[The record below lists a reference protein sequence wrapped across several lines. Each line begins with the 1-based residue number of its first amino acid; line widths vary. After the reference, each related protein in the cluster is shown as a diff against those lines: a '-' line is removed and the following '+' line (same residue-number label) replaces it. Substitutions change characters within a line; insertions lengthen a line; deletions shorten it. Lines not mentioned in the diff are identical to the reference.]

1 MSGTL
6 FHGDLVTSQRILYTP
21 SAFAKANL
29 VHLQEIGTL
38 EARQPHTSRRD
49 NLASYLFFM
58 VKRGSGTLEYQ
69 GRSLALNAG
78 DCVFIDCKSGYSHAT
93 SHDLWTLQWVHFFGP
108 TIPGIYGK
116 YLERGGGPVFHP
128 NTLSA
133 FEERLDRLY
142 TVAGSAD
149 YLRDMRINEELT
161 GLLTLL
167 MAESWHPETASGAT
181 AKKQGLLQVR
191 DYLDQNFTQKITLDH
206 LAECFFMN
214 KYYLSH
220 MFKDQ
225 FGVTVVEYLL
235 NLRITHAKQLLRFSS
250 LTAEAVGAACGMP
263 DANYFSRVFRKLEG
277 ISPSEYRRMWQ
288 AK

>member
-21 SAFAKANL
+21 SAFAKTNL

-38 EARQPHTSRRD
+38 EARQPHISRRD
-49 NLASYLFFM
+49 NLASYLFFI
-58 VKRGSGTLEYQ
+58 VKRGAGKLEYQ
-69 GRSLALNAG
+69 GQRFDLTAG
-78 DCVFIDCKSGYSHAT
+78 DCVFIDCKNGYSHAT
-93 SHDLWTLQWVHFFGP
+93 SQHLWTLQWVHFFGP
-108 TIPGIYGK
+108 TVSGIYEK
-116 YLERGGGPVFHP
+116 YLERGGRAIFHP
-128 NTLSA
+128 KTLSV
-133 FEERLDRLY
+133 FESRLDQLY
-142 TVAGSAD
+142 TIAASTD

-161 GLLTLL
+161 RLLTLL
-167 MAESWHPETASGAT
+167 MAESWHPERISEAT
-181 AKKQGLLQVR
+181 AKKQSLLLVR
-191 DYLDQNFTQKITLDH
+191 DYLDQNFAQKITLDH
-206 LAECFFMN
+206 LAEQFFMN

-220 MFKDQ
+220 MFKEQ
-225 FGVTVVEYLL
+225 FGVTVVEHLS